1 MNTYDLFNNILH
13 LETEDEVVELLK
25 KNDIWTNPSFWKPYG
40 GLENN
45 IGVISNQQATP
56 TAAFVE
62 KIVNSIDA
70 LLMRECKREGI
81 NPESKNAPQSMKE
94 AIQRYLDKFSI
105 EDIQIYATG
114 PSNKLMNLII
124 ADYGEGQSPNNFEN
138 TLLSLN
144 KSNKLKTPFVQ
155 GKFNMGSTGVIPFCG
170 EYNIQLIASKK
181 DPKIESTD
189 ELSKFWAFTI
199 TRKNSFDKNTTNS
212 LIEYLVIDNNIPLLK
227 KETLDILPSKNIISD
242 TYSQPMKWGTY
253 IKLYNYKN
261 KNTSVIK
268 NQFTWKLSQLLPSMP
283 LTALVSDRRTCFES
297 ESSNKEVT
305 LRGNITRLKNDK
317 IEYGFPRKSNLE
329 IYNEKIGLEIYLI
342 KKTNEQNDLKG
353 FKEDEGIAYI
363 INGQV
368 HGFVNQRIFSRK
380 EIGLDYIS
388 KNILV
393 YVDVS
398 EIKKELRENL
408 IMGNREYLRESIFK
422 KELEELVIEEIK
434 NCKALYIEN
443 EKVRKEK
450 LKDKVTNDEHIL
462 NSLQKVLK
470 SNPTIASLFDL
481 GTQLPNKLEVNNG
494 EKEKVEYFGLFEPTF
509 FNLIKEYSII
519 MPKEVPINSKFKIQF
534 KTDVVNDFFDR
545 ENTPGRFTLTNE
557 EGYHVNY
564 SYSLMNGKCTII
576 VSLPE
581 TVKID
586 EVLTFSSICKSI
598 DSQFKS
604 TFSIRIMPSRIKNK
618 KSNNA
623 KIKKDNPKL
632 KLPKL
637 AEIYKDEWESYD
649 FDETSVLTIKGND
662 YFINMDN
669 IHLKKNIKRNLEKE
683 DQFKE
688 EYKTM
693 YLMYGI
699 ALEYKNSKIK
709 IEENKINI
717 EQTTSALAP
726 VLFETSYII
735 EELRKLK

>member
-1 MNTYDLFNNILH
+1 MNTYDLFNKILH

-25 KNDIWTNPSFWKPYG
+25 KNDIWTNSDFWRPYG

-56 TAAFVE
+56 TAAFIE

-81 NPESKNAPQSMKE
+81 NPESESAPPSMKE
-94 AIQRYLDKFSI
+94 AILRYHDKFST

-170 EYNIQLIASKK
+170 DYNIQLIVSKK
-181 DPKIESTD
+181 DPKIESD
-189 ELSKFWAFTI
+189 DKLSKFWAFTI

-212 LIEYLVIDNNIPLLK
+212 LIEYLVIDNNIPLLE
-227 KETLDILPSKNIISD
+227 KETLNILPNKKIISD
-242 TYSQPMKWGTY
+242 TYTEPMKWGTY

-268 NQFTWKLSQLLPSMP
+268 NQFTWKLSQLLPNMP
-283 LTALVSDRRTCFES
+283 LNALVSDRRNCFET
-297 ESSNKEVT
+297 ESSNNEVT
-305 LRGNITRLKNDK
+305 LRGNIERLKKDK
-317 IEYGFPRKSNLE
+317 LENGFPRKSKLE
-329 IYNEKIGLEIYLI
+329 IHNEKIGLEIYLL
-342 KKTNEQNDLKG
+342 KKTNKQNDLKA

-368 HGFVNQRIFSRK
+368 HGFVNQRVFTRK

-408 IMGNREYLRESIFK
+408 IMGNREYLRDSVFK
-422 KELEELVIEEIK
+422 KELEELVIEEVK

-443 EKVRKEK
+443 ENVRKEK
-450 LKDKVTNDEHIL
+450 LKDKVNNDDHIL
-462 NSLQKVLK
+462 NSLEKVLK

-481 GTQLPNKLEVNNG
+481 GTQLPNKLEVDKG
-494 EKEKVEYFGLFEPTF
+494 EKEKVQYIGLFEPTF
-509 FNLIKEYSII
+509 FDLIKEYSII

-534 KTDVVNDFFDR
+534 KTDVVDDFFNR
-545 ENTPGRFTLTNE
+545 ENTPGTFTLINE
-557 EGYHVNY
+557 EGNSFNY

-581 TVKID
+581 SVKID
-586 EVLTFSSICKSI
+586 EVLTFSSICESV
-598 DSQFKS
+598 DNQFKS
-604 TFSIRIMPSRIKNK
+604 TFSIRVISSRIKDK
-618 KSNNA
+618 KSNT
-623 KIKKDNPKL
+623 KKTKKDNPRL
-632 KLPKL
+632 KLPQL
-637 AEIYKDEWESYD
+637 AEIYKEEWDDYG
-649 FDETSVLTIKGND
+649 FDETSVLTIKGSD

-669 IHLKKNIKRNLEKE
+669 VHLKKNIKRNLEKE

-699 ALEYKNSKIK
+699 ALEYRNSKIES
-709 IEENKINI
+709 EENKINI
-717 EQTTSALAP
+717 EETTSALAP

-735 EELRKLK
+735 EELRK